1 MLEELARVLLR
12 RRVLVL
18 VLAVATVGLAG
29 VFGAG
34 VVAKLR
40 SGGFQDPAASSTRA
54 EAALRDVFHTGE
66 PNLVLLVTAG
76 SGTVDQAKEVSGG
89 LELTRRLAAEPGISE
104 VQSYW
109 TTRAAPLRS
118 NDGRQALVLAR
129 IAGDDDAT
137 QKRAERLA
145 TSFERDDS
153 GMRVQV
159 GGQARV
165 FGEVS
170 DQVERDLTRAEAI
183 AVPITLLLLVLV
195 FSSAVAGAL
204 PLAVGGLA
212 IVGTLLVLRLLA
224 GLTDV
229 SVYALNLTTALGL
242 GLAIDYSMFIVSRY
256 REELRAGQEPAEA
269 LVTTMRTAGRT
280 VLFSAATVAVALV
293 ALLVFPL
300 YFLRSFGYAGIAV
313 VALAAVGALVV
324 LPALLAVLGRRIDSL
339 RLPFGRRARAA
350 APVASGGGSAG
361 GPGGVGAAATAGPG
375 GGGAGGPR
383 GGGAGGPRGGGAG
396 GPRGGGAGGPG
407 GPAHLDR
414 PAGPAGVT
422 DPGAG
427 TGAWHRIATAV
438 MRRPVPIAT
447 AVVAV
452 LLVLG
457 APFLGAR
464 FGLPDDR
471 VLPASATS
479 RQVAD
484 AIRADFTARDADALQ
499 VVATGIGAPGGRAL
513 EIDAY
518 AASLSRLD
526 GVAHVDAMTGAY
538 AHGHKVEAETPR
550 AGGTSAQGGGAV
562 AGGAQAGPF
571 LAAGATWLRVVPTVE
586 AYSSA
591 GESLVERVRALPAPF
606 AVEVGGPSAQLVDTK
621 AAISDRLPMAV
632 AVIAGATLLLLFL
645 MTGSLVIPFKAL
657 ILNLLSL
664 SAVYGAMVFV
674 FQEGHLSGLLGFT
687 PTGTIDTSM
696 PVLLSCIAFGLS
708 MDYEVFLLSRIKEE
722 YDRTGDTVSS
732 VAAGLERSGRIV
744 TTLAALLA
752 IVFVA
757 FATSQVTFLKLF
769 GIGSALAIV
778 VDATLIRALLV
789 PAFMRL
795 AGRANWWAPRPLRL
809 LHDRIGLREDVPRR
823 VPEVTRT

>member
-1 MLEELARVLLR
+1 MLERLAGSLLR

-18 VLAVATVGLAG
+18 VVAVAVVGLAG
-29 VFGAG
+29 VLGAG
-34 VVAKLR
+34 VVSKLR
-40 SGGFQDPAASSTRA
+40 SGGFEDPAASSTRA
-54 EAALRDVFHTGE
+54 EDALRDTFHTGE
-66 PNLVLLVTAG
+66 PNLVLLVTADH
-76 SGTVDQAKEVSGG
+76 GTVDQAGLANGG
-89 LELTRRLAAEPGISE
+89 LELTRRLSAERDVSE

-109 TTRAAPLRS
+109 TTKAAPLRS
-118 NDGRQALVLAR
+118 VDGRQALVLAR

-137 QKRAERLA
+137 QKRAEQLA
-145 TSFERDDS
+145 TDFDRDQG

-170 DQVERDLTRAEAI
+170 DQVERDLARAEMI
-183 AVPITLLLLVLV
+183 AVPITLVLLVVV

-204 PLAVGGLA
+204 PLAVGGFA

-256 REELRAGQEPAEA
+256 REELRAGREPPDA

-339 RLPFGRRARAA
+339 RLPFGRRRAARRAAARAA
-350 APVASGGGSAG
+350 AG
-361 GPGGVGAAATAGPG
+361 
-375 GGGAGGPR
+375 
-383 GGGAGGPRGGGAG
+383 
-396 GPRGGGAGGPG
+396 
-407 GPAHLDR
+407 
-414 PAGPAGVT
+414 
-422 DPGAG
+422 PGAG
-427 TGAWHRIATAV
+427 AAGTGSGAWHRIAMAV
-438 MRRPVPIAT
+438 MRRPVPIALG
-447 AVVAV
+447 VVAV

-457 APFLGAR
+457 APFLGVR

-471 VLPASATS
+471 VLPASASS

-484 AIRADFTARDADALQ
+484 AIRNDFTARDASALQ
-499 VVATGIGAPGGRAL
+499 VVATDAGAPATRAA
-513 EIDAY
+513 EIDRY
-518 AASLSRLD
+518 AASLSGLA
-526 GVAHVDAMTGAY
+526 GVARVDAMTGSY
-538 AHGHKVEAETPR
+538 AGGHKLQATGGR
-550 AGGTSAQGGGAV
+550 ATTGAAARASAAQAADRFV
-562 AGGAQAGPF
+562 AG
-571 LAAGATWLRVVPTVE
+571 GATWLRVVPTVE

-591 GESLVERVRALPAPF
+591 GENLVERVRALPAPF
-606 AVEVGGPSAQLVDTK
+606 GVEVGGPSAQLVDTK

-645 MTGSLVIPFKAL
+645 MTGSLVIPIKAL

-664 SAVYGAMVFV
+664 SAVYGAMVFI
-674 FQEGHLSGLLGFT
+674 FQDGHLSGLLGFT
-687 PTGTIDTSM
+687 STGTIDTSM

-722 YDRTGDTVSS
+722 YDRSGDTISS
-732 VAAGLERSGRIV
+732 VATGLERSGRIV

-752 IVFVA
+752 IVFIA

-823 VPEVTRT
+823 VAEVTRT

>member
-1 MLEELARVLLR
+1 MLERLAGSLLR

-18 VLAVATVGLAG
+18 VVAVAVVGLAG
-29 VFGAG
+29 VLGAG
-34 VVAKLR
+34 VVSKLR
-40 SGGFQDPAASSTRA
+40 SGGFEDPAASSTRA
-54 EAALRDVFHTGE
+54 EDALRDTFHTGE
-66 PNLVLLVTAG
+66 PNLVLLVTADH
-76 SGTVDQAKEVSGG
+76 GTVDQADLANGG
-89 LELTRRLAAEPGISE
+89 LELTRRLSAERDVSE

-109 TTRAAPLRS
+109 TTKAAPLRS
-118 NDGRQALVLAR
+118 VDGRQALVLAR

-137 QKRAERLA
+137 QKRAEQLA
-145 TSFERDDS
+145 TDFDRDQG

-170 DQVERDLTRAEAI
+170 DQVERDLARAEMI
-183 AVPITLLLLVLV
+183 AVPITLVLLVVV
-195 FSSAVAGAL
+195 FLSAVAGAL
-204 PLAVGGLA
+204 PLAVGGFA

-256 REELRAGQEPAEA
+256 REELRAGREPPDA

-339 RLPFGRRARAA
+339 RLPFGRRRAARRAA
-350 APVASGGGSAG
+350 AQ
-361 GPGGVGAAATAGPG
+361 AA
-375 GGGAGGPR
+375 
-383 GGGAGGPRGGGAG
+383 
-396 GPRGGGAGGPG
+396 
-407 GPAHLDR
+407 DR
-414 PAGPAGVT
+414 
-422 DPGAG
+422 
-427 TGAWHRIATAV
+427 
-438 MRRPVPIAT
+438 
-447 AVVAV
+447 
-452 LLVLG
+452 
-457 APFLGAR
+457 F
-464 FGLPDDR
+464 
-471 VLPASATS
+471 
-479 RQVAD
+479 
-484 AIRADFTARDADALQ
+484 
-499 VVATGIGAPGGRAL
+499 
-513 EIDAY
+513 
-518 AASLSRLD
+518 
-526 GVAHVDAMTGAY
+526 
-538 AHGHKVEAETPR
+538 
-550 AGGTSAQGGGAV
+550 V
-562 AGGAQAGPF
+562 AG
-571 LAAGATWLRVVPTVE
+571 GATWLRVVPTVE

-591 GESLVERVRALPAPF
+591 GENLVERVRALPAPF
-606 AVEVGGPSAQLVDTK
+606 GVEVGGPSAQLVDTK

-645 MTGSLVIPFKAL
+645 MTGSLVIPIKAL

-664 SAVYGAMVFV
+664 SAVYGAMVFI
-674 FQEGHLSGLLGFT
+674 FQDGHLSSLLGFT
-687 PTGTIDTSM
+687 STGTIDTSM

-722 YDRTGDTVSS
+722 YDRSGDTISS
-732 VAAGLERSGRIV
+732 VATGLERSGRIV

-752 IVFVA
+752 IVFIA

-823 VPEVTRT
+823 VAEVTRT

>member
-1 MLEELARVLLR
+1 MLERLAGSLLR

-18 VLAVATVGLAG
+18 VVAVAVVGLAG
-29 VFGAG
+29 VLGAG
-34 VVAKLR
+34 VVSKLR
-40 SGGFQDPAASSTRA
+40 SGGFEDPAASSTRA
-54 EAALRDVFHTGE
+54 EDALRDTFHTGE
-66 PNLVLLVTAG
+66 PNLVLLVTADH
-76 SGTVDQAKEVSGG
+76 GTVDQADLANGG
-89 LELTRRLAAEPGISE
+89 LELTRRLSAERDVSE

-109 TTRAAPLRS
+109 TTKAAPLRS
-118 NDGRQALVLAR
+118 VDGRQALVLAR
-129 IAGDDDAT
+129 IAGDDDAS
-137 QKRAERLA
+137 QKRAEQLA
-145 TSFERDDS
+145 TDFDRDQG

-170 DQVERDLTRAEAI
+170 DQVERDLARAEMI
-183 AVPITLLLLVLV
+183 AVPITLVLLVVV

-204 PLAVGGLA
+204 PLAVGGFA

-256 REELRAGQEPAEA
+256 REELRAGREPPDA

-339 RLPFGRRARAA
+339 RLPFGRRRAARRAAARAA
-350 APVASGGGSAG
+350 AG
-361 GPGGVGAAATAGPG
+361 
-375 GGGAGGPR
+375 
-383 GGGAGGPRGGGAG
+383 
-396 GPRGGGAGGPG
+396 
-407 GPAHLDR
+407 
-414 PAGPAGVT
+414 
-422 DPGAG
+422 PGAG
-427 TGAWHRIATAV
+427 AAGTGSGAWHRIAMAV
-438 MRRPVPIAT
+438 MRRPVPIALG
-447 AVVAV
+447 VVAV

-457 APFLGAR
+457 APFLGVR

-471 VLPASATS
+471 VLPASASS

-484 AIRADFTARDADALQ
+484 AIRNDFTARDASALQ
-499 VVATGIGAPGGRAL
+499 VVATDAGAPATRAA
-513 EIDAY
+513 EIDRY
-518 AASLSRLD
+518 AASLSGLA
-526 GVAHVDAMTGAY
+526 GVARVDAMTGSY
-538 AHGHKVEAETPR
+538 AGGHKLQATGGR
-550 AGGTSAQGGGAV
+550 ATTGAAARASAAQAADRFV
-562 AGGAQAGPF
+562 AG
-571 LAAGATWLRVVPTVE
+571 GATWLRVVPTVE

-591 GESLVERVRALPAPF
+591 GENLVERVRALPAPF
-606 AVEVGGPSAQLVDTK
+606 GVEVGGPSAQLVDTK
-621 AAISDRLPMAV
+621 AAISDRLPMPMAV

-645 MTGSLVIPFKAL
+645 MTGSLVIPIKAL

-664 SAVYGAMVFV
+664 SAVYGAMVFI
-674 FQEGHLSGLLGFT
+674 FQDGHLSSLLGFT
-687 PTGTIDTSM
+687 STGTIDTSM

-722 YDRTGDTVSS
+722 YDRSGDTISS
-732 VAAGLERSGRIV
+732 VATGLERSGRIV

-752 IVFVA
+752 IVFIA

-823 VPEVTRT
+823 VAEVTRT

>member
-1 MLEELARVLLR
+1 MLDWLARSLLR

-18 VLAVATVGLAG
+18 VAAVAVVGAAG
-29 VFGAG
+29 VLGAG
-34 VVAKLR
+34 VVSKLR
-40 SGGFQDPAASSTRA
+40 SGGFEDPAASSTRA
-54 EAALRDVFHTGE
+54 QAALRDSFHTGE
-66 PNLVLLVTAG
+66 PNLVLLVTADG
-76 SGTVDQAKEVSGG
+76 GTVDRGDVAGGG
-89 LELTRRLAAEPGISE
+89 LQLTRRLAAERDVSE

-109 TTRAAPLRS
+109 TTKAPALRS
-118 NDGRQALVLAR
+118 VDGRQALVLAR

-137 QKRAERLA
+137 QKRAEQLA
-145 TSFERDDS
+145 TTFEGDRGS
-153 GMRVQV
+153 MRVRV

-165 FGEVS
+165 FGQVS
-170 DQVERDLTRAEAI
+170 DQVERDLTRAEGI
-183 AVPITLLLLVLV
+183 AVPITLLLLVVV

-204 PLAVGGLA
+204 PLAVGGFA

-224 GLTDV
+224 SLTDV

-256 REELRAGQEPAEA
+256 REELRAGQEPADA

-339 RLPFGRRARAA
+339 RLPFGRPAARPAATPQRAA
-350 APVASGGGSAG
+350 APAAG
-361 GPGGVGAAATAGPG
+361 ADRTV
-375 GGGAGGPR
+375 
-383 GGGAGGPRGGGAG
+383 
-396 GPRGGGAGGPG
+396 
-407 GPAHLDR
+407 R
-414 PAGPAGVT
+414 PAGSAQAPEAGS
-422 DPGAG
+422 
-427 TGAWHRIATAV
+427 GAWHRIAMAV

-457 APFLGAR
+457 APFLGVR

-471 VLPASATS
+471 VLPTSASS

-484 AIRADFTARDADALQ
+484 AIRGDFTARDADALQ
-499 VVATGIGAPGGRAL
+499 VVATGTGAPAARAA
-513 EIDAY
+513 EIDGY
-518 AASLSRLD
+518 ASSLSGLP
-526 GVAHVDAMTGAY
+526 GVARVDAMTGSY
-538 AHGHKVEAETPR
+538 AGGHKLASRPQATAQAPAPTP
-550 AGGTSAQGGGAV
+550 APASAPAP
-562 AGGAQAGPF
+562 AAGAQAGGRF
-571 LAAGATWLRVVPTVE
+571 VAGSATWLRVVPTVE

-591 GESLVERVRALPAPF
+591 GENLVERVRALPAPF
-606 AVEVGGPSAQLVDTK
+606 AVDVGGPSAQLVDTK
-621 AAISDRLPMAV
+621 AAISDRLPLAV
-632 AVIAGATLLLLFL
+632 AIIAGATLLLLFL
-645 MTGSLVIPFKAL
+645 MTGSLVIPIKAL
-657 ILNLLSL
+657 VLNLLSL

-674 FQEGHLSGLLGFT
+674 FQDGHLSGLLGFT
-687 PTGTIDTSM
+687 STGTIDTSM

-732 VAAGLERSGRIV
+732 VATGLERSGRIV

-752 IVFVA
+752 IVFIA

-823 VPEVTRT
+823 VPEVIRT

>member
-1 MLEELARVLLR
+1 MLDWLARSLLR

-18 VLAVATVGLAG
+18 VAAVAVVGAAG
-29 VFGAG
+29 VLGAG
-34 VVAKLR
+34 VVSKLR
-40 SGGFQDPAASSTRA
+40 SGGFEDPAASSTRA
-54 EAALRDVFHTGE
+54 QAALRDSFHTGE
-66 PNLVLLVTAG
+66 PNLVLLVTADG
-76 SGTVDQAKEVSGG
+76 GTVDRGDVAGGG
-89 LELTRRLAAEPGISE
+89 LQLTRRLAAERDVSE

-109 TTRAAPLRS
+109 TTKAPALRS
-118 NDGRQALVLAR
+118 VDGRQALVLAR

-137 QKRAERLA
+137 QKRAEQLA
-145 TSFERDDS
+145 TTFEGDRGS
-153 GMRVQV
+153 MRVRV

-165 FGEVS
+165 FGQVS
-170 DQVERDLTRAEAI
+170 DQVERDLTRAEGI
-183 AVPITLLLLVLV
+183 AVPITLLLLVVV

-204 PLAVGGLA
+204 PLAVGGFA

-224 GLTDV
+224 SLTDV

-256 REELRAGQEPAEA
+256 REELRAGQEPADA

-339 RLPFGRRARAA
+339 RLPFGRPAARPAATPQRAA
-350 APVASGGGSAG
+350 APAAG
-361 GPGGVGAAATAGPG
+361 ADRTV
-375 GGGAGGPR
+375 
-383 GGGAGGPRGGGAG
+383 
-396 GPRGGGAGGPG
+396 
-407 GPAHLDR
+407 R
-414 PAGPAGVT
+414 PAGSAQAPEAGS
-422 DPGAG
+422 
-427 TGAWHRIATAV
+427 GAWHRIAMAV

-457 APFLGAR
+457 APFLGVR

-471 VLPASATS
+471 VLPTSASS

-484 AIRADFTARDADALQ
+484 AIRGDFTARDADALQ
-499 VVATGIGAPGGRAL
+499 VVATGTGAPAAVAA
-513 EIDAY
+513 EIDGY
-518 AASLSRLD
+518 ASSLSGLP
-526 GVAHVDAMTGAY
+526 GVARVDAMTGSY
-538 AHGHKVEAETPR
+538 AGGHKLASRPQATAQAPASTP
-550 AGGTSAQGGGAV
+550 APASAPAQAP
-562 AGGAQAGPF
+562 ASTPAPAAGAQAGGRF
-571 LAAGATWLRVVPTVE
+571 VAGSATWLRVVPTVE

-591 GESLVERVRALPAPF
+591 GENLVERVRALPAPF
-606 AVEVGGPSAQLVDTK
+606 AVDVGGPSAQLVDTK
-621 AAISDRLPMAV
+621 AAISDRLPLAV
-632 AVIAGATLLLLFL
+632 AIIAGATLLLLFL
-645 MTGSLVIPFKAL
+645 MTGSLVIPIKAL
-657 ILNLLSL
+657 VLNLLSL

-674 FQEGHLSGLLGFT
+674 FQDGHLSGLLGFT
-687 PTGTIDTSM
+687 STGTIDTSM

-732 VAAGLERSGRIV
+732 VATGLERSGRIV

-752 IVFVA
+752 IVFIA

-823 VPEVTRT
+823 VPEVIRT

>member
-1 MLEELARVLLR
+1 MLERLAGSLLR

-18 VLAVATVGLAG
+18 VVAVAVVGLAG
-29 VFGAG
+29 VLGAG
-34 VVAKLR
+34 VVSKLR
-40 SGGFQDPAASSTRA
+40 SGGFEDPAASSTRA
-54 EAALRDVFHTGE
+54 EDALRDTFHTGE
-66 PNLVLLVTAG
+66 PNLVLLVTADH
-76 SGTVDQAKEVSGG
+76 GTVDQADLANGG
-89 LELTRRLAAEPGISE
+89 LELTRRLSAERDVSE

-109 TTRAAPLRS
+109 TTKAAPLRS
-118 NDGRQALVLAR
+118 VDGRQALVLAR
-129 IAGDDDAT
+129 IAGDDDAS
-137 QKRAERLA
+137 QKRAEQLA
-145 TSFERDDS
+145 TDFDRDQG

-165 FGEVS
+165 FREVS
-170 DQVERDLTRAEAI
+170 DQVERDLARAEMI
-183 AVPITLLLLVLV
+183 AVPITLVLLVVV

-204 PLAVGGLA
+204 PLAVGGFA

-256 REELRAGQEPAEA
+256 REELRAGQEPADA

-324 LPALLAVLGRRIDSL
+324 LPALLAVLGRRVDSL
-339 RLPFGRRARAA
+339 RLPFGRPAARPAATPQRAA
-350 APVASGGGSAG
+350 APAAG
-361 GPGGVGAAATAGPG
+361 ADRTV
-375 GGGAGGPR
+375 
-383 GGGAGGPRGGGAG
+383 
-396 GPRGGGAGGPG
+396 
-407 GPAHLDR
+407 R
-414 PAGPAGVT
+414 PAGSAQAPEAGS
-422 DPGAG
+422 
-427 TGAWHRIATAV
+427 GAWHRIAMAV

-457 APFLGAR
+457 APFLGVR

-471 VLPASATS
+471 VLPTSAS
-479 RQVAD
+479 
-484 AIRADFTARDADALQ
+484 
-499 VVATGIGAPGGRAL
+499 
-513 EIDAY
+513 
-518 AASLSRLD
+518 SLSGLP
-526 GVAHVDAMTGAY
+526 GVARVDAMTGSY
-538 AHGHKVEAETPR
+538 AGGHKLASRPQATAQAPASTP
-550 AGGTSAQGGGAV
+550 APASAPAQAPASAPV
-562 AGGAQAGPF
+562 PAAGAQAGGRF
-571 LAAGATWLRVVPTVE
+571 VAGSATWLRVVPTVE

-591 GESLVERVRALPAPF
+591 GENLVERVRALPAPF
-606 AVEVGGPSAQLVDTK
+606 AVDVGGPSAQLVDTK
-621 AAISDRLPMAV
+621 AAIRDRLPLAV
-632 AVIAGATLLLLFL
+632 AIIAGATLLLLFL
-645 MTGSLVIPFKAL
+645 MTGSVLIPVKAL
-657 ILNLLSL
+657 VLNLLSL

-722 YDRTGDTVSS
+722 HDRSGDTTAA
-732 VAAGLERSGRIV
+732 VATGLERSGRIV

-752 IVFVA
+752 IVFIA

-769 GIGSALAIV
+769 GI
-778 VDATLIRALLV
+778 
-789 PAFMRL
+789 
-795 AGRANWWAPRPLRL
+795 
-809 LHDRIGLREDVPRR
+809 
-823 VPEVTRT
+823 